1 MQYFGCT
8 HYPLVKEEINEVLG
22 GNIKFFDGSYRLAV
36 HLKKVLEE
44 RNLLNQNKL
53 NNDKLEIE
61 FIDSSNSKEKEERF
75 KKYLKGV

>member
-53 NNDKLEIE
+53 NNDKQEIE

>member
-22 GNIKFFDGSYRLAV
+22 GNIKFFDGAYRLAV

-61 FIDSSNSKEKEERF
+61 FIDSSNLKEKEERF

>member
-53 NNDKLEIE
+53 NNDKLEIK
-61 FIDSSNSKEKEERF
+61 FIDSSNLKEKEERF

>member
-8 HYPLVKEEINEVLG
+8 HYPLVKEEINEVLR
-22 GNIKFFDGSYRLAV
+22 GNIKFFDGSYWLAV